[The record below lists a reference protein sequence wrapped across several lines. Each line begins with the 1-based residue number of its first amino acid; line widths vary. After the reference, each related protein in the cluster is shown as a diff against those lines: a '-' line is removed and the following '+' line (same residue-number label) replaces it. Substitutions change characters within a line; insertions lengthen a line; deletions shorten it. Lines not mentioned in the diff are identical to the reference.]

1 MLYLADFKQTK
12 KKRDVLGTVNT
23 IGTGSSF
30 GLATLG
36 LNKKVYRSKWHR
48 KLTRRLYPASGVLN
62 VITVGRNLRKNKDL

>member
-1 MLYLADFKQTK
+1 MFYLADFKQPK

-36 LNKKVYRSKWHR
+36 LNKKVYRSR
-48 KLTRRLYPASGVLN
+48 
-62 VITVGRNLRKNKDL
+62 